1 MEIDTRTVEIIRNAV
16 KVAFIEANNPINIS
30 QKRAY
35 QKGLK
40 DMHAFLYR
48 DILGRID
55 ALLDG
60 TPKDDC
66 ECEKC
71 FHNCTTFCDF
81 QHYCKKMFN
90 EPDMVTDIRLTSP
103 HPQKRWTKTTCTAYN
118 DLKAVDEYCLYRC
131 PVCGYSHRNV
141 WLEYCPKC
149 DTPLYYSDT
158 EV

>member
-1 MEIDTRTVEIIRNAV
+1 MEIDTRTAEIIRNAV
-16 KVAFIEANNPINIS
+16 KVAFIEADNQINIS

-40 DMHAFLYR
+40 DMHAYLYR

-55 ALLDG
+55 ALLDD
-60 TPKDDC
+60 TPK
-66 ECEKC
+66 
-71 FHNCTTFCDF
+71 NF

-103 HPQKRWTKTTCTAYN
+103 HPQKRWAKITCTAYN
-118 DLKAVDEYCLYRC
+118 DCKAVDEYYLYRC
-131 PVCGYSHRNV
+131 PVCGYSNRNSWV
-141 WLEYCPKC
+141 EHCPKC
-149 DTPLYYSDT
+149 NTPLYYSDT